1 MSAGA
6 TWVIQSKRLSPTSI
20 RYIQTQ
26 EVLAWLSLQISPGTE
41 YLLGSLEIRHP
52 AYDWVLI
59 FIFYSLKECDRSLS
73 TCTQG
78 IQWLACYRT
87 HPLTTSRR
95 AAMTPSPFFRWTLT
109 FSNSETLKG
118 PVLPCSQGVG
128 VIWKNL
134 GTGVSV
140 DAQHQEKRQIEAL
153 IEKTVCGLLCVAQ
166 GGAAVSLQ
174 EAGLLPQHSH
184 GCRFCG
190 GGQNASELCLQGHI
204 HNTCFGTTSGTD
216 SWPSLILL
224 SLLNPKGWRQEVNP
238 QVMVTFSRGDL
249 LKSASGR
256 LCCRMAKWA
265 GGFSAEHKEN
275 Q

>member
-1 MSAGA
+1 MH
-6 TWVIQSKRLSPTSI
+6 TMNTVT
-20 RYIQTQ
+20 
-26 EVLAWLSLQISPGTE
+26 
-41 YLLGSLEIRHP
+41 YLLQNTSLNDVP
-52 AYDWVLI
+52 QSSNDTK
-59 FIFYSLKECDRSLS
+59 SLLQMDAHLFK
-73 TCTQG
+73 
-78 IQWLACYRT
+78 QWD
-87 HPLTTSRR
+87 
-95 AAMTPSPFFRWTLT
+95 
-109 FSNSETLKG
+109 SEGT
-118 PVLPCSQGVG
+118 PVLPCSQSVG
-128 VIWKNL
+128 VIWKKL

-153 IEKTVCGLLCVAQ
+153 MEKTVCGLLCVAQ